1 MLAAAAHSSL
11 TSSLLTVTLVWGF
24 MWVGGGID
32 MARLQ
37 ETVSKKYL
45 TYSFSVTFNNK
56 KSVSEFERVKMLSWF
71 YKCVL
76 YSFCFFRL
84 AVGEAVR
91 PCVR

>member
-1 MLAAAAHSSL
+1 MLAAAARSSL

-24 MWVGGGID
+24 MWVGGGND

-56 KSVSEFERVKMLSWF
+56 KSVSQLERVKMLSWF

-91 PCVR
+91 PRVR

>member
-1 MLAAAAHSSL
+1 
-11 TSSLLTVTLVWGF
+11 
-24 MWVGGGID
+24 

-56 KSVSEFERVKMLSWF
+56 KSVSELERAKMLSWF

-76 YSFCFFRL
+76 YSFWFFHL

-91 PCVR
+91 PRVR

>member
-24 MWVGGGID
+24 MWVGGGND

-56 KSVSEFERVKMLSWF
+56 KSVSVREGENV
-71 YKCVL
+71 VL
-76 YSFCFFRL
+76 VL
-84 AVGEAVR
+84 
-91 PCVR
+91 